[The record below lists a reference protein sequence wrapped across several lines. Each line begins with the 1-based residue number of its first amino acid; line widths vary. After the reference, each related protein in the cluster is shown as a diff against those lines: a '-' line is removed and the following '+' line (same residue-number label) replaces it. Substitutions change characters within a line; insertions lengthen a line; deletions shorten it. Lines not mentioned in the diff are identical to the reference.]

1 MRIRTRLRGA
11 ARSVLHGT
19 GIVSAARA
27 WNRRGCRI
35 LVYHRFSEDC
45 SMLAAQCEHLR
56 RRYQPVSMRT
66 VAEALSQA
74 GGLPV
79 HAVAVTVDDGYRD
92 FLVHAH
98 HVFSRY
104 EIPVTIFPVSDFLD
118 KRAWLWWD
126 QVEYL
131 FKQTRQAF
139 IEFAGRTVNIRSD
152 PKRAS
157 CKVSEDLKRLPKSE
171 RLARLDFLQRQLA
184 LEVPEKPPPEYE
196 ALSWDEA
203 RKLASEGVE
212 FGCHTRSHP
221 VLSCLANARD
231 QQEEIFGSKRRLEE
245 ELGVPVVHFCYPNGT
260 WADFNEQTVD
270 IVRRCGFLT
279 AVTAESGFNHRGRD
293 PFRLF
298 RLGISPAFP
307 QRRFVEL
314 LAGIRKY

>member
-1 MRIRTRLRGA
+1 MSIRTSLRRA
-11 ARSVLHGT
+11 ARGLLHCS

-27 WNRRGCRI
+27 FNRRGCRI
-35 LVYHRFSEDC
+35 LVYHRFSEDR
-45 SMLAAQCEHLR
+45 SILAAQCEHLR

-66 VAEALSQA
+66 VAEGLNQA
-74 GGLPV
+74 GPLPE

-98 HVFSRY
+98 PVFSTY
-104 EIPVTIFPVSDFLD
+104 EIPVTIYPVSDFLD

-131 FKQTRQAF
+131 FKQTRHTF

-152 PKRAS
+152 PQRAS
-157 CKVSEDLKRLPKSE
+157 CKVSDHLKRLPKAE
-171 RLARLDFLQRQLA
+171 RVARLDFMQRQLA
-184 LEVPEKPPPEYE
+184 VQVPEKPPPEYE

-212 FGCHTRSHP
+212 FGCHTQSHP
-221 VLSCLANARD
+221 ILSCLASAGD
-231 QQEEIFGSKRRLEE
+231 QQEEICGSKRRLQE
-245 ELGVPVVHFCYPNGT
+245 ELGLPAVHFCYPNGT
-260 WADFNEQTVD
+260 WADFNEQTVE

-279 AVTAESGFNHRGRD
+279 AVTAESGFNCVGRD

-314 LAGIRKY
+314 LAGLRKY